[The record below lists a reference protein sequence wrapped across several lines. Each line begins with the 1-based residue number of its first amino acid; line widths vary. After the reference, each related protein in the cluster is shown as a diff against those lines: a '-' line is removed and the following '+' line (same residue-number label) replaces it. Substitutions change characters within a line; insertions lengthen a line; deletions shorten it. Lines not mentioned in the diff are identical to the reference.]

1 VRSELAAELELRDPG
16 QSWHTS
22 RQQFASL
29 VSQLAIAAAL
39 CGQIANEIVN
49 LQRTEIGELAE
60 GAAPGAGGSSTMP
73 QKRNPMLAQ
82 NVVALARLMATKPAA
97 AIEATMH
104 EHERDMAAW
113 TMEWAVIP
121 ESFVLTH
128 AALDQTVRL
137 VENVVVNE
145 DRIAANL
152 AITGGLICAEAV
164 MMDLA
169 SDMGRNEAHHVVK
182 DIIARLAPGTSFADA
197 LVAHPKV
204 GKLRTPEQINA
215 LLDPANYTG
224 EATRW
229 LTASWRNWDNRRVRQ
244 GTPPCKN
251 PPPANRCA
259 AIAWQT
265 RPAMRAAA
273 QDAARHG
280 WCPTRACTSCPSPI
294 STAMPSTRRLKSAT
308 TPALADKPVIIGG
321 GTRGVVSTACYVARI
336 RGVKSAMPM
345 FKALDACP
353 DAVVIKPDMAKYSD
367 VGRQVRSLMQEL
379 TPLVE
384 PLSIDEAFLDLSGT
398 ARLHGMSP
406 ARALAKLI
414 GRIETEIG
422 ISASVGL
429 SHTKYLAKLASDMD
443 KPRGFFVLGPDE
455 CVEFLRDKPVSF
467 IWGVGKAMQ
476 DKLNGD
482 GIRLIGQLQTME
494 KNDLMRRYG
503 SMGARLYH
511 LSRGE
516 DARSVSSR
524 QESKSISAETTFNTD
539 ISSYDELERILWKLS
554 EKVSRRAKKEA
565 WPG

>member
-1 VRSELAAELELRDPG
+1 VQEPATSKPMCRDCLADAPG
-16 QSWHTS
+16 DARRCTRCGSP
-22 RQQFASL
+22 RL
-29 VSQLAIAAAL
+29 VSHPRLHELSIAHIDCDAFYAAV
-39 CGQIANEIVN
+39 E
-49 LQRTEIGELAE
+49 
-60 GAAPGAGGSSTMP
+60 
-73 QKRNPMLAQ
+73 KR
-82 NVVALARLMATKPAA
+82 
-97 AIEATMH
+97 
-104 EHERDMAAW
+104 
-113 TMEWAVIP
+113 
-121 ESFVLTH
+121 
-128 AALDQTVRL
+128 
-137 VENVVVNE
+137 
-145 DRIAANL
+145 
-152 AITGGLICAEAV
+152 
-164 MMDLA
+164 
-169 SDMGRNEAHHVVK
+169 
-182 DIIARLAPGTSFADA
+182 
-197 LVAHPKV
+197 
-204 GKLRTPEQINA
+204 
-215 LLDPANYTG
+215 
-224 EATRW
+224 
-229 LTASWRNWDNRRVRQ
+229 DN
-244 GTPPCKN
+244 
-251 PPPANRCA
+251 
-259 AIAWQT
+259 
-265 RPAMRAAA
+265 
-273 QDAARHG
+273 
-280 WCPTRACTSCPSPI
+280 
-294 STAMPSTRRLKSAT
+294 
-308 TPALADKPVIIGG
+308 PALADKPVIIGG

-353 DAVVIKPDMAKYSD
+353 DAVVIKPDMAKYASD

-384 PLSIDEAFLDLSGT
+384 PLSIDEAFLDLTGT

-414 GRIETEIG
+414 NRIETEIG

-539 ISSYDELERILWKLS
+539 ISSYDQLERILWKLS
-554 EKVSRRAKKEA
+554 EKVSRRAKKEVMA
-565 WPG
+565 GLTVTLKLKTAGFKTRTRNTTLAEPTALASRMFDAARPLLQREADGKTQFRLIGVGISHLSPLEEGAPAGGLDQRAASQARAELAMDKLREKFGAQAIEKGRGISVSTPPKSKSD